1 MNQTQDSCSERFNFI
16 YNAINDTQETIR
28 FTDTKSGAVIVV
40 AMGLIAGVV
49 TLLDKY
55 YTLLNQLAV
64 LPKVIAIMGIIYF
77 SVCLFI
83 SLILSL
89 RSINPANNP
98 NNHINIGDWQ
108 DMPNTKYYLS
118 GLTSSM
124 RWEDYLWE
132 LNDLKFSL
140 SASKYYKSIEE
151 SNDSDLLKSLTLEL
165 LKLSYIK
172 EKKMQRT
179 KAALKWIE
187 QCIWTAALTTIMVLI
202 TYNSELAPSW
212 SVKNQNYDIFLF
224 LIVGHA
230 VGDFLLQT
238 SWQAENK
245 SRIWKALITHGLV
258 YSVVIYLITL
268 MAGGISL
275 LSIVVI
281 FLSHVLLDKG
291 NIVNWWLKTIKK
303 EQTDNTQIGFL
314 VDQSLHVLV
323 LLIVTIIN

>member
-1 MNQTQDSCSERFNFI
+1 MNQTQDNYSMQYNFI

-40 AMGLIAGVV
+40 SMGLIAGVI
-49 TLLDKY
+49 TLIDKY
-55 YTLLNQLAV
+55 YKLLNQLTV
-64 LPKVIAIMGIIYF
+64 LPKVITILGIIYF

-98 NNHINIGDWQ
+98 NDHINIGDWS
-108 DMPNTKYYLS
+108 DWPNIKYYLS
-118 GLTSSM
+118 GLSPSM

-132 LNDLKFSL
+132 LKDLKFSI
-140 SASKYYKSIEE
+140 SASEYYKSMEGSEDPDI
-151 SNDSDLLKSLTLEL
+151 LKSLTIEL

-202 TYNSELAPSW
+202 TYNSKLAPSW
-212 SVKNQNYDIFLF
+212 SVKNQDYEVFLF

-291 NIVNWWLKTIKK
+291 NIVKWWLKTIKK
-303 EQTDNTQIGFL
+303 EQTDNTQIRFL

>member
-1 MNQTQDSCSERFNFI
+1 MSQTQDNYSDQYTFI
-16 YNAINDTQETIR
+16 YNAINDAQETIR

-40 AMGLIAGVV
+40 VMGLIAGVV
-49 TLLDKY
+49 TLIDKY
-55 YTLLNQLAV
+55 YTMLNQLTV
-64 LPKVIAIMGIIYF
+64 LSKAIAILGLIYF
-77 SVCLFI
+77 LVCLFI

-98 NNHINIGDWQ
+98 NDHIDIGDWT
-108 DMPNTKYYLS
+108 DKPNIKFYLS
-118 GLTSSM
+118 GLSPSM

-132 LNDLKFSL
+132 LKDLKFSI
-140 SASKYYKSIEE
+140 SASEYYKSIEG
-151 SNDSDLLKSLTLEL
+151 SKDRDLLKSLTLEF

-187 QCIWTAALTTIMVLI
+187 HCIWTAVLTTITVLI
-202 TYNSELAPSW
+202 TYNTKLMPSR
-212 SVKNQNYDIFLF
+212 SVKNLDYEIFLF
-224 LIVGHA
+224 LLVGHA

-245 SRIWKALITHGLV
+245 SRIWKALITHSLV
-258 YSVVIYLITL
+258 YSTVIYLLTL

-275 LSIVVI
+275 ASTVIV

-291 NIVNWWLKTIKK
+291 NIVKWWLKTIKK
-303 EQTDNTQIGFL
+303 EQIDNTQKRFL
-314 VDQSLHVLV
+314 VDRSLHVLV

>member
-1 MNQTQDSCSERFNFI
+1 MTQTQDNYSEQYNFI
-16 YNAINDTQETIR
+16 YNAINDAQETIR

-40 AMGLIAGVV
+40 VMGLIAGVV
-49 TLLDKY
+49 TLIDKY

-64 LPKVIAIMGIIYF
+64 LPKVIAILGVIYF
-77 SVCLFI
+77 SLCIFI

-98 NNHINIGDWQ
+98 NDHIDLGDW
-108 DMPNTKYYLS
+108 PNSPNIKYYLS
-118 GLTSSM
+118 GLTPSM

-132 LNDLKFSL
+132 LKDLKFSI
-140 SASKYYKSIEE
+140 SASEYYKNIEG
-151 SNDSDLLKSLTLEL
+151 SKDPDLLKSLTLEL

-187 QCIWTAALTTIMVLI
+187 QCIWTVALTTIMVLI
-202 TYNSELAPSW
+202 TYNAKLLPSW
-212 SVKNQNYDIFLF
+212 SIKNLDYEIFLL

-258 YSVVIYLITL
+258 YSIVVYLLTL

-275 LSIVVI
+275 ISISVI

-291 NIVNWWLKTIKK
+291 NIVKWWLKTIKK
-303 EQTDNTQIGFL
+303 EHTDNAQIRFL

>member
-1 MNQTQDSCSERFNFI
+1 MNQTQDNYSEKYNFI
-16 YNAINDTQETIR
+16 YNAINDAQETIR

-40 AMGLIAGVV
+40 VMGLIAGVV
-49 TLLDKY
+49 TLIDKY
-55 YTLLNQLAV
+55 YILLKQLTV
-64 LPKVIAIMGIIYF
+64 LPKVIAIVGVVYF
-77 SVCLFI
+77 SICLFI

-98 NNHINIGDWQ
+98 NDHIDLGDWS
-108 DMPNTKYYLS
+108 DKPDIRYYLS
-118 GLTSSM
+118 GLIPSM

-132 LNDLKFSL
+132 LKDLKFGVN
-140 SASKYYKSIEE
+140 ASEYYKSIDE
-151 SNDSDLLKSLTLEL
+151 SKNSDLLKSLTLEL

-187 QCIWTAALTTIMVLI
+187 QCIWTAALTIILVLI
-202 TYNSELAPSW
+202 TYNTKLTPSL
-212 SVKNQNYDIFLF
+212 SIENLDYNIFLF

-245 SRIWKALITHGLV
+245 SRLWKALITHGLV
-258 YSVVIYLITL
+258 YSIVVYLFAL
-268 MAGGISL
+268 LAGGISL
-275 LSIVVI
+275 ISIVVI

-291 NIVNWWLKTIKK
+291 NIVNWWIKTIKK
-303 EQTDNTQIGFL
+303 EQADKAQIRFL

-323 LLIVTIIN
+323 LLIISIIN

>member
-1 MNQTQDSCSERFNFI
+1 MNQTQDNYSEKYNFI
-16 YNAINDTQETIR
+16 YNAINDAQETIR

-40 AMGLIAGVV
+40 VMGLIAGVV
-49 TLLDKY
+49 TLIDKY
-55 YTLLNQLAV
+55 YILLKQLTV
-64 LPKVIAIMGIIYF
+64 LPKVIAIVGVVYF
-77 SVCLFI
+77 SICLFI

-98 NNHINIGDWQ
+98 NDHIDLGDWS
-108 DMPNTKYYLS
+108 DKPDIRYYLS
-118 GLTSSM
+118 GLIPSM

-132 LNDLKFSL
+132 LKDLKFGVN
-140 SASKYYKSIEE
+140 ASEYYKSIDE
-151 SNDSDLLKSLTLEL
+151 SKNSDLLKSLTLEL

-187 QCIWTAALTTIMVLI
+187 QCIWTAALTIILVLI
-202 TYNSELAPSW
+202 TYNTKLTPSL
-212 SVKNQNYDIFLF
+212 SIENLDYNIFLF

-258 YSVVIYLITL
+258 YSIVVYLFAL
-268 MAGGISL
+268 LAGGISL
-275 LSIVVI
+275 ISIVVI

-291 NIVNWWLKTIKK
+291 NIVNWWIKTIKK
-303 EQTDNTQIGFL
+303 EQADKAQIRFL

-323 LLIVTIIN
+323 LLIISIIN

>member
-1 MNQTQDSCSERFNFI
+1 MSQLQDNYSEQYNFI
-16 YNAINDTQETIR
+16 YSAINDAQETIR

-40 AMGLIAGVV
+40 VMGLIAGVV
-49 TLLDKY
+49 TLIDKY
-55 YTLLNQLAV
+55 YTLLNQLTV
-64 LPKVIAIMGIIYF
+64 LPKVIAIVGIIYF

-98 NNHINIGDWQ
+98 NEHIDLGDWS
-108 DMPNTKYYLS
+108 DKPNIKYYLS

-132 LNDLKFSL
+132 LKDLKFSI
-140 SASKYYKSIEE
+140 SASEYYKNIEG
-151 SNDSDLLKSLTLEL
+151 SRNPDLLKSLTLEL

-179 KAALKWIE
+179 RAALKWIE
-187 QCIWTAALTTIMVLI
+187 QCIWTTALTTIMVLI
-202 TYNSELAPSW
+202 TYNTKVTPSVNIK
-212 SVKNQNYDIFLF
+212 SLDYNIFLY

-245 SRIWKALITHGLV
+245 SRIWKALITHSLV
-258 YSVVIYLITL
+258 YSIVIYLL
-268 MAGGISL
+268 ALVAEGISL
-275 LSIVVI
+275 ISIAVI

-291 NIVNWWLKTIKK
+291 SIVDWWLKTIKK
-303 EQTDNTQIGFL
+303 EHTNNAQIRFL
-314 VDQSLHVLV
+314 VDQSLHLLV
-323 LLIVTIIN
+323 LMIITIIK